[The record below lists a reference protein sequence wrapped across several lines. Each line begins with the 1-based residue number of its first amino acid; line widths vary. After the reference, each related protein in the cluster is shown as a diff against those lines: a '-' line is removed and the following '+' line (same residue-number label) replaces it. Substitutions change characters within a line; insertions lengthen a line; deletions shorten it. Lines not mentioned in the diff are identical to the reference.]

1 MTVRLLLLWMLC
13 GAFVATPAFAQDDPE
28 DGTSEVDSEAPEEES
43 EGETEPDKAEEAS
56 RYSRELQTV
65 EEDVN
70 HLKERVFRSKA
81 TLQLLKELV
90 IEGATVGS
98 RVIVWHVNKMGGA
111 YTMES
116 IQYFLDGK
124 NVFTKVDP
132 GGSLDK
138 QAEIKVHER
147 TVPPGNHNVQVHM
160 VLRGSGYGIFS
171 YLRTYQ
177 FKVQSSYSFK
187 VEDGKVTI
195 VRVIANER
203 GGLRKS
209 FVDRPG
215 VQYEE
220 RVGTLREE

>member
-1 MTVRLLLLWMLC
+1 MKRFLQMLAVMVWC
-13 GAFVATPAFAQDDPE
+13 ATPALAQDDSVE
-28 DGTSEVDSEAPEEES
+28 GTSEV
-43 EGETEPDKAEEAS
+43 ETEVPSDEEATENEDAAS
-56 RYSRELQTV
+56 KHSRELQTV
-65 EEDVN
+65 EEEVN

-98 RVIVWHVNKMGGA
+98 RVVIWHVNKMGGG

-124 NVFTKVDP
+124 NVFNKVDP
-132 GGSLDK
+132 GGSLDR
-138 QAEIKVHER
+138 QSDIKVHER
-147 TVPPGNHNVQVHM
+147 TVPPGNHNVQVHL
-160 VLRGSGYGIFS
+160 VLRGSGYGIFT
-171 YLRTYQ
+171 YLRAYQ

-220 RVGTLREE
+220 RVETLREE